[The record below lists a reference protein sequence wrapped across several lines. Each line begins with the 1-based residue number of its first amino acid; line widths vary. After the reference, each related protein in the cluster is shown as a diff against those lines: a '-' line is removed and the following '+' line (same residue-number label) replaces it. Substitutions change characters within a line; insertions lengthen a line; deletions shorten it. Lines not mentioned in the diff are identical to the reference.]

1 MRWRRDNPP
10 DQARVSLSTRTAR
23 LYSMQMAILRIVKDL
38 LDNVRPNALVDTGN
52 GSVPAESLA
61 L

>member
-1 MRWRRDNPP
+1 M
-10 DQARVSLSTRTAR
+10 SLSTRTAR

-38 LDNVRPNALVDTGN
+38 LDNVHPNALVDTGN